1 MRPEIKINGQFP
13 DGLRITIEKIEVLV
27 DDNKQVSEFLDLF
40 DAFMIQI
47 NEKITKPAQEEI
59 AQMLR
64 DAQDG
69 KYTDLCLSKGQ

>member
-1 MRPEIKINGQFP
+1 M
-13 DGLRITIEKIEVLV
+13 LV

-40 DAFMIQI
+40 DEFMLQI

-64 DAQDG
+64 DAHDG
-69 KYTDLCLSKGQ
+69 KLPKLEMHTHPIKVKQNGKK